1 MKKMINRDS
10 DMTIDVS
17 EFKILTNG
25 WEYYL
30 TDEKFE
36 DEDIRFGL
44 VMGFET
50 ELGYVSLS
58 EISPYIMK
66 SVKVSKNT
74 ELFPAQGWEWE

>member
-1 MKKMINRDS
+1 MKKMFNCES
-10 DMTIDVS
+10 DMTLEVS
-17 EFKILTNG
+17 EFKILSNG

-58 EISPYIMK
+58 EIAPHVLK